1 MKDFNELLKEIEIEI
16 SSYVDV
22 ITSTRDPNKILSET
36 ESLRQAIAYRD
47 ALEELMGLYY
57 ED

>member
-1 MKDFNELLKEIEIEI
+1 MKDFNELLREINIEI

-22 ITSTRDPNKILSET
+22 ITSTKDPYRILDEI
-36 ESLRQAIAYRD
+36 EPLRHAIAYRD

>member
-36 ESLRQAIAYRD
+36 EPLRQAIAYKD